1 MSTQEALQEYDNCA
15 AKIFSKEN
23 KKKWSIS
30 ERFQATALQKAVE
43 GLVEKRGM
51 GERMWDPTAPEKGK
65 AIVCVMPSQ
74 YIGQMRVVRT
84 FPGDSGV
91 DDQWDR
97 EITIWQAARA
107 TTAAS
112 SFFKPQKLGS
122 GPTAQTYIDA
132 AIGVNNPV
140 VPLLK
145 EAVQEFGTGRRL
157 GCVVSIGTGTRD
169 LKLGRALN
177 GLKNLTQGPRY
188 YVHLINTLK
197 SMATDA
203 EAAHRELQSK
213 LLPFPGSYFRFNVP
227 EAAEQVKLHH
237 YQKIPELKAMTTKYL
252 ANEEVTAQVREIA
265 EGLQTDGFGHGLTL
279 GLIRKDARL

>member
-23 KKKWSIS
+23 KKWSIS

-51 GERMWDPTAPEKGK
+51 GERMWDPAAPEKGK

-74 YIGQMRVVRT
+74 NIGQARVVRT

-157 GCVVSIGTGTRD
+157 GCVVSIGTGTRER
-169 LKLGRALN
+169 KLGRALN

-188 YVHLINTLK
+188 YVHLINTVK
-197 SMATDA
+197 STATDA
-203 EAAHRELQSK
+203 EAAHHDLQSK
-213 LLPFPGSYFRFNVP
+213 LLLFPGSYFRFNVP

-237 YQKIPELKAMTTKYL
+237 YEKIPELKAMTTKYL
-252 ANEEVTAQVREIA
+252 ANEEVTAQVCEIA
-265 EGLQTDGFGHGLTL
+265 EGLQTDGFDHGLTL
-279 GLIRKDARL
+279 GLIRKSIRL